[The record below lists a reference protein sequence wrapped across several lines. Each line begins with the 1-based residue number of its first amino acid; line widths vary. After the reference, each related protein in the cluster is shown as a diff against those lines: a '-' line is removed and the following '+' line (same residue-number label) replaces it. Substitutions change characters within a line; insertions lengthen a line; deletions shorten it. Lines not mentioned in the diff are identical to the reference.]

1 MIGDFFYTIVI
12 VIIYYIYT
20 CVLNN
25 HSEKTSQGLSEEL
38 HQRLT
43 EKTIACG
50 FYRNIFIK
58 EKNEYT
64 YIQCSGCLN
73 DDALCHKP

>member
-1 MIGDFFYTIVI
+1 MIFYTIVI
-12 VIIYYIYT
+12 VIIYFIYT

-25 HSEKTSQGLSEEL
+25 HSEKTSQGLSKEL

-73 DDALCHKP
+73 DDALCQKP